1 MNSVTKK
8 MRLALAALALVTAP
22 VSMALAESNYDP
34 YGLEGSN
41 LAVVSNPV
49 QTQTGS
55 NAYPTFSPSETVG
68 VRSGGVVALTGSQS
82 EPQPVNAL
90 THSVTGNDVRL
101 FAQADNQ

>member
-8 MRLALAALALVTAP
+8 MRLALAAFALVTAP

-34 YGLEGSN
+34 SGLEGSN

-49 QTQTGS
+49 ETQTGS
-55 NAYPTFSPSETVG
+55 DAFQTFSPSAIVG
-68 VRSGGVVALTGSQS
+68 VRTGGVVALAGSQS

-90 THSVTGNDVRL
+90 PNSLTGNNVRF
-101 FAQADNQ
+101 FAQAANQ